1 MGNKYYTPTIEE
13 FHIGFEYETYE
24 LYETPNRWKIN
35 IFGEEHM
42 ELDHIVFLLMEHP
55 DMIRVK
61 YLDKEDIESLGF
73 ICEEE
78 NEDSSFYK
86 YSKDSYNN
94 SKIILNH
101 YIWTTGINND
111 FTEHNKIKIY
121 RTGGEPLTLRR
132 NSIVEKIP
140 IDRDMLS
147 LSTIKN
153 KSELKVLLKQ
163 LGIE

>member
-1 MGNKYYTPTIEE
+1 MENKYYTPTIEE

-42 ELDHIVFLLMEHP
+42 ELDYIVFLLMEHP

-73 ICEEE
+73 TQSNLNEEIFLKE
-78 NEDSSFYK
+78 VNKYNLLNNVTIGLNYRKEFNHLFVFYVPDQK
-86 YSKDSYNN
+86 ARPAGVNIFIGY
-94 SKIILNH
+94 
-101 YIWTTGINND
+101 
-111 FTEHNKIKIY
+111 
-121 RTGGEPLTLRR
+121 
-132 NSIVEKIP
+132 
-140 IDRDMLS
+140 
-147 LSTIKN
+147 IKN